1 MSDEPQECPPC
12 EAGAPRWMTTFGDL
26 MSLLLCFFVLLL
38 SFSEMDRQKYKVVA
52 GSMERAFGMQRKK
65 NVAESPRHGLQMIA
79 KDFDQESIATR
90 IKEFVG
96 KELEEDFEALY
107 GKISNDLEIE
117 AGNGKVVIRLMGES
131 TFDSGK
137 AEIRP
142 ELRPMI
148 RRIGELLATEAKGDI
163 VIAGHTDN
171 VPVKGGPYQTN
182 LKLSIAR
189 AATVAQ
195 FLLDQRTINPQR
207 VSTMGFGE
215 YRPIADN
222 SRAEGRRKNRR
233 VEIIVGTLPHSRTTS
248 GRPATP
254 TDTGDIAN

>member
-1 MSDEPQECPPC
+1 
-12 EAGAPRWMTTFGDL
+12 MTTFGDL

-65 NVAESPRHGLQMIA
+65 NVSESPRHGLQMIA
-79 KDFDQESIATR
+79 KDFDQVAIATR

-96 KELEEDFEALY
+96 QELEENFDELY
-107 GKISNDLEIE
+107 GKIADDIEIE
-117 AGNGKVVIRLMGES
+117 AGNDQVIIRLMGES

-137 AEIRP
+137 AEIKP
-142 ELRPMI
+142 EFKPMI
-148 RRIGELLATEAKGDI
+148 LRIGQILSTEASGD
-163 VIAGHTDN
+163 VTIAGHTDN
-171 VPVKGGPYQTN
+171 VPVRGGPFQSN

-195 FLLDQRTINPQR
+195 FLLDQKAIDPQR
-207 VSTMGFGE
+207 VSTMGYGE

-222 SRAEGRRKNRR
+222 QTDLGRRKNRR
-233 VEIIVGTLPHSRTTS
+233 VEIIAGTLPRPRGTTEPTN
-248 GRPATP
+248 GAIGPRP
-254 TDTGDIAN
+254 